1 MVDMNM
7 RFEFDE
13 NRKPILKMEDNG
25 VKITISFSDKPKN
38 TNLKQ
43 TIVDLLTS
51 AYEQKVIRTMV

>member
-1 MVDMNM
+1 M
-7 RFEFDE
+7 RFEYDE
-13 NRKPILKMEDNG
+13 NMKPILKMEDNG

-51 AYEQKVIRTMV
+51 AYEQKVIGARI